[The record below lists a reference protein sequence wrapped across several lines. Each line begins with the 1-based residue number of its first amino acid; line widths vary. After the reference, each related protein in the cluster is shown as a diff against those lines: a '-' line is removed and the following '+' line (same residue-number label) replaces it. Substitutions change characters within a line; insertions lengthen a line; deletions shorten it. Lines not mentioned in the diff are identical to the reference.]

1 MKLDITITQLINS
14 LSGRSAVADQFFILT
29 TKYGVPLMVLA
40 VIFQWW
46 GKRPRV
52 EWRQTTVIAGL
63 TFLIG
68 LLIAQIIL
76 LFIHRIRPY
85 DAGVSHLIIDKT
97 IDWSFPS
104 DHAIASLSIAF
115 AFLLNGFRRH
125 ALAFFCAALLVCFS
139 RIFVGM
145 HYASD
150 ILGGAGVALVTA
162 YLVNKFYPRG
172 SKLDFWLVSWF

>member
-1 MKLDITITQLINS
+1 MDVTITQLINN
-14 LSGRSAVADQFFILT
+14 LSGQNNIADQVFILI
-29 TKYGVPLMVLA
+29 TKFGVPPMVLA
-40 VIFQWW
+40 VVVQWW
-46 GKRPRV
+46 GKRPR
-52 EWRQTTVIAGL
+52 EELRQTTIIAGL
-63 TFLIG
+63 TFLLG
-68 LLIAQIIL
+68 LLFAQAIL

-115 AFLLNGFRRH
+115 AYLLNDFRRL
-125 ALAFFCAALLVCFS
+125 AFAFFCAALLVCFS

-150 ILGGAGVALVTA
+150 ILGGAGVALLTA
-162 YLVNKFYPRG
+162 YLVNTFYPRG
-172 SKLDFWLVSWF
+172 SKLDLWLVSWF

>member
-1 MKLDITITQLINS
+1 MDETLTHLIND
-14 LSGRSAVADQFFILT
+14 LSGQSVVVDQVFIVI

-40 VIFQWW
+40 VIIQWW
-46 GKRPRV
+46 GKRPR
-52 EWRQTTVIAGL
+52 EESRQMTIIAGL

-68 LLIAQIIL
+68 LLIAQVIL

-115 AFLLNGFRRH
+115 AYLLNGFRRY
-125 ALAFFCAALLVCFS
+125 ALAFFCAAALVCFS

-145 HYASD
+145 HYVSD

-172 SKLDFWLVSWF
+172 SRLDQWLVSWF

>member
-1 MKLDITITQLINS
+1 MSLDITVTQWINS
-14 LSGRSAVADQFFILT
+14 FAGQNVVLDGAMIAI
-29 TKYGVPLMVLA
+29 TKFGVPLMVVMVVL
-40 VIFQWW
+40 QWW
-46 GKRPRV
+46 GKRPR
-52 EWRQTTVIAGL
+52 EKLRQTTIVAGL
-63 TFLIG
+63 TFLFA

-85 DAGVSHLIIDKT
+85 DAGVSQLIIDKT

-115 AFLLNGFRRH
+115 AFLLNGFRRQ
-125 ALAFFCAALLVCFS
+125 AIAFFCAAALVCFS

-150 ILGGAGVALVTA
+150 ILGGAGLALPTA
-162 YLVNKFYPRG
+162 YLLNTHYPRG
-172 SKLDFWLVSWF
+172 SKLDLWLLHWF

>member
-1 MKLDITITQLINS
+1 MDETLTHLIND
-14 LSGRSAVADQFFILT
+14 LSGQSVVVDQVFIVI

-40 VIFQWW
+40 VIIQWW
-46 GKRPRV
+46 GKRPR
-52 EWRQTTVIAGL
+52 EESRQMTIIAGL

-68 LLIAQIIL
+68 LLIAQVIL

-172 SKLDFWLVSWF
+172 SRLDQWLVSWF